1 MTDNNNTRSKERNT
15 RSGGKGGG
23 LLAGILILSLL
34 GGGVGYG
41 INNGFFDG
49 NGQGSGA
56 GDQSGQSTTPDQ
68 TSDTVIIKIEEST
81 VKVNDHVCKNEQEL
95 KDYLQ
100 EIHNDKKVW
109 ILEDDHAILST
120 YDMVVKVCKELNIDL
135 KE

>member
-1 MTDNNNTRSKERNT
+1 MTDNNNTRSNERNT

-49 NGQGSGA
+49 SGQGSG

-100 EIHNDKKVW
+100 EIHNDNKVW